1 MTKDITQPAPTRN
14 YIIQEI
20 YLDGY
25 SNDEIYQFMNERQL
39 SIRHLQY
46 IASNQNWENTP
57 KFSRNRIIFDIHAD
71 GIPITEI
78 HRFMAL
84 SPLSLRSIQ
93 LITRRTFK
101 GESQR

>member
-1 MTKDITQPAPTRN
+1 MTKDIIQSAPTRN

-46 IASNQNWENTP
+46 ISSNLNWENTP
-57 KFSRNRIIFDIHAD
+57 KYTRNRIIFDIHAD
-71 GIPITEI
+71 GISIIEI

-93 LITRRTFK
+93 IITKRVFN
-101 GESQR
+101 GEL